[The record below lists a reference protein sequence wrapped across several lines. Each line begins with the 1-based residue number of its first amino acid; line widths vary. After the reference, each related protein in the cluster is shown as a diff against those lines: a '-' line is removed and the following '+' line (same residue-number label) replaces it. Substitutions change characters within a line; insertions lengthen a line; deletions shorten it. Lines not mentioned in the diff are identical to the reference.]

1 MTLVKLERLGMEDVA
16 GAQWVVP
23 SALSSQDLKNTK
35 IIIDQSLDKPIS
47 NDNDPRELLRRKYG
61 ENARSGDPGST
72 GNVNFGS
79 DSEGE
84 DDVPGGFLFPPNL
97 RNKSNALDEL
107 KNKRKKKRDQDGE
120 KEPLDDETIEAR
132 RQARLENARAR
143 QAKIKSDL
151 FIHASDEESGDDE
164 EFFRLEEERRKA
176 QADRVKKALLTGD
189 LGDGPGKKKGG
200 RKRKNDVAGAHSK
213 RQRRPQAEANGG
225 SNEDND
231 DDILMT
237 GVGDASE
244 RDDSPAED
252 TRFAPVEDDLDFD
265 DDLAFGRDRRRES
278 GSVDQDEMLATK
290 TADTNIAGDDEDEDA
305 VPPAS
310 GRRRMRAGFVI
321 ESDSE

>member
-1 MTLVKLERLGMEDVA
+1 MTLIKFERLGMEDIA

-35 IIIDQSLDKPIS
+35 TIIDQSLGKPIS
-47 NDNDPRELLRRKYG
+47 DDNDPRELLRPKYG
-61 ENARSGDPGST
+61 ENARGKDTDSM

-84 DDVPGGFLFPPNL
+84 DDVPDGFLFPPNL

-107 KNKRKKKRDQDGE
+107 KQKRKKKRNQDSE
-120 KEPLDDETIEAR
+120 KETLDDETLEAR
-132 RQARLENARAR
+132 RRSRLDNARAR

-151 FIHASDEESGDDE
+151 FIHASDEDSGDDD

-176 QADRVKKALLTGD
+176 QADRVKKALLTGN
-189 LGDGPGKKKGG
+189 LGNGPGKTKGG
-200 RKRKNDVAGAHSK
+200 RKRKSDVAGAQSK

>member
-23 SALSSQDLKNTK
+23 SVLSSQDLKNTK

-61 ENARSGDPGST
+61 ENARGGDTGST

-84 DDVPGGFLFPPNL
+84 DDVPDGFLFPPNL
-97 RNKSNALDEL
+97 RTKSNALDEL
-107 KNKRKKKRDQDGE
+107 KQKRKKKRNQDVE

-132 RQARLENARAR
+132 RQTRLDNARAR

-200 RKRKNDVAGAHSK
+200 RKRKSDVAGFQSK

-225 SNEDND
+225 RDGDND
-231 DDILMT
+231 DDTLMT
-237 GVGDASE
+237 GAGDASE
-244 RDDSPAED
+244 KESPTGD
-252 TRFAPVEDDLDFD
+252 TRPAPIEDDLDFD

-278 GSVDQDEMLATK
+278 DSVDQDEMLATK
-290 TADTNIAGDDEDEDA
+290 TADTNIVGDDEDEDA
-305 VPPAS
+305 VSTAP